1 MVNVLIGLA
10 LGFLAGL
17 GIGGGSLLI
26 LWLTLALE
34 MPADTARVI
43 NLLFFL
49 PAAIAALLFRKGNC
63 KPRKSVVLPAAA
75 AAILTAAAVG
85 WFCRNM
91 DTGSLRKLFGILLI
105 FTGIRELC
113 YRPRKLR

>member
-1 MVNVLIGLA
+1 MVNVLIGLV

-17 GIGGGSLLI
+17 GVGGGSLLI

-34 MPADTARVI
+34 MPAETARCI

-49 PAAIAALLFRKGNC
+49 PAAIASLLFRKGAC

-75 AAILTAAAVG
+75 AGILTAAAVG
-85 WFCRNM
+85 WFCRDM
-91 DTGSLRKLFGILLI
+91 DTGSLRRLFGILLI

>member
-1 MVNVLIGLA
+1 MVNVLIGLI

-26 LWLTLALE
+26 LWLTLVLE
-34 MPADTARVI
+34 TPSDTARGI

-49 PAAIAALLFRKGNC
+49 PAAVASLLFRKGAC
-63 KPRKSVVLPAAA
+63 KPHKPVALPAAA
-75 AAILTAAAVG
+75 AGVLTAAVVG
-85 WFCRNM
+85 WFCRDM
-91 DTGSLRKLFGILLI
+91 DTDSLRRLFGILLI